1 LAQASCAVLPASM
14 AISGRGAAFLN
25 VGAVRVPPILP
36 QEGAE
41 FDATCDDLW
50 DSLWDSGRDHP
61 VELDCPICYSS
72 LCEPVMAGCGRH
84 AFCRNCFLKSQC
96 SQHGRRCPVCRRAMN
111 LHSLM
116 ELVEEL
122 RDRDPHYEERVEV
135 AKQERV
141 DIGAMVLKLKAFH
154 KGDNG
159 YWVSHAGSVAAVNGP
174 YTPYTM
180 FALPASAGPKIY
192 RHVVNPHMFI
202 YQFCKEIWI
211 IAKLKHF
218 DSASVAD
225 DRNWLY
231 FAPVRPPFQDPPEQG
246 WCAAPGI
253 FAKGTP
259 IPELQVHFFSER
271 SGEGSVSLWAI

>member
-141 DIGAMVLKLKAFH
+141 DIGALVLKQMKAFH
-154 KGDNG
+154 KVDNLCR
-159 YWVSHAGSVAAVNGP
+159 VDHAGSVEAVDGP
-174 YTPYTM
+174 YAV
-180 FALPASAGPKIY
+180 FALPGYAGPKIY

-202 YQFCKEIWI
+202 YQFRKQIWI
-211 IAKLKHF
+211 LAELHHF

-225 DRNWLY
+225 ERNWLY
-231 FAPVRPPFQDPPEQG
+231 FAPVRPPFQDPPKRG
-246 WCAAPGI
+246 WWAAPGV

-259 IPELQVHFFSER
+259 APELRVRFLFER
-271 SGEGSVSLWAI
+271 CNDDDDQ